1 MNILQAIADPNLF
14 AAWFKDHETWAA
26 WRVFLAALFGLP
38 IEDEALY
45 AACTGGRPLPTQQAR
60 EACLIVGR
68 RGGKSFIC
76 SLVAVYLAAFRI
88 YQLAPGE
95 RGIVMLLAAD
105 RRQARVLFRYVKAFI
120 EGVAMLR
127 QMVENITADA
137 IELNNGITIEIH
149 TAILSLGSRL
159 HNRGGAYATRLHSG
173 GARIVRTPTL
183 RSWPR
188 CAPPWP
194 RYLMPCYCASAR
206 PTAAPWGAL
215 ERLSTAFR
223 QRRAMCLSGKPPP
236 GP

>member
-14 AAWFKDHETWAA
+14 GPWFRDHETWAS
-26 WRVFLAALFGLP
+26 WRTFLAALFGLP

-45 AACTGGRPLPTQQAR
+45 ASCTGGRALPERQAR
-60 EACLIVGR
+60 EGYLIVGR

-76 SLVAVYLAAFRI
+76 ALIGIFLATFRT
-88 YQLAPGE
+88 YHLAPGE

-137 IELNNGITIEIH
+137 IELTNGVAIEVH
-149 TAILSLGSRL
+149 TASFRSDVATQSSLP
-159 HNRGGAYATRLHSG
+159 YATRLHSG
-173 GARIVRTPTL
+173 GAMKARTPTP

-188 CAPPWP
+188 CVPPWP
-194 RYLMPCYCASAR
+194 RYLMP
-206 PTAAPWGAL
+206 
-215 ERLSTAFR
+215 
-223 QRRAMCLSGKPPP
+223 
-236 GP
+236 